1 MKAAPFLKKFTPV
14 AGIFIVL
21 MTIWSILSE
30 IWISFPPWPS
40 GLFAWFAAFL
50 LVSQLSKSQTLQIG
64 ILLTDRYRVKT
75 SRPKTTCSNVCLK
88 IRNTHRN
95 CQQGYYPASCRPLNN
110 STVSREGLWYWSN
123 QVDRNALRI
132 ALFQRAGNSPRP
144 YGKQEQSKLEA

>member
-75 SRPKTTCSNVCLK
+75 SRPKRHAAT
-88 IRNTHRN
+88 
-95 CQQGYYPASCRPLNN
+95 YAS
-110 STVSREGLWYWSN
+110 
-123 QVDRNALRI
+123 
-132 ALFQRAGNSPRP
+132 RAGTPIEIVSKVILRHADLSTTQR
-144 YGKQEQSKLEA
+144 YLGKVNDTEAIRRIETICG